1 MKKIAA
7 FALIFV
13 LALSLYACRMGGT
26 QTGTE
31 GTTVPS
37 ATEPT
42 VTTPIATTPIATD
55 PIITDPTIE
64 PNVPDHS
71 VDNDHLID
79 PTEPS
84 ETDGNMRR
92 FF

>member
-1 MKKIAA
+1 MKKFAA

-13 LALSLYACRMGGT
+13 LALSLYACRMGET
-26 QTGTE
+26 QTTE
-31 GTTVPS
+31 GTTVPA

-42 VTTPIATTPIATD
+42 VTTPIATNPIATD

-64 PNVPDHS
+64 PNVPDPS
-71 VDNDHLID
+71 VDNNHLID
-79 PTEPS
+79 PTEPV
-84 ETDGNMRR
+84 ETEGNMRR